1 MATDTFNFVQQPI
14 TQTPDSTLG
23 ATGATG
29 PVGATGA
36 TGRAGDP
43 GPAGGP
49 AGPMGPTGPAGN
61 DGATGPVGATGP
73 EGPPGPAST
82 IGATGATGPTGL
94 TGQQG
99 LTGPTGPQGFTGEV
113 GSTGPVGAT
122 GPQGITG
129 AVGPMGPSGPLGPTG
144 PSGPQGPQ
152 GLTGPTGPTGAGVTG
167 ATGPTG
173 LKGDTG
179 LTGNQGSTGPTGPS
193 GPQGP
198 QGVEGPSGP
207 QGPQGSVGPT
217 GASGPQG
224 AKGDT
229 GNQGPTGPS
238 GPQGPKGDNGTNG
251 TNGVTGPT
259 GPSGPQGIKGDTGAK
274 GDTGNTGPQ
283 GATGPTGPGIISGGA
298 PGAFL
303 KKNSSVNFDVGW
315 AQATQDSYGVVR
327 IPPVTAPNTESGGA
341 LRIGDTTVNLSN
353 TPNGFSV
360 VDPNNDVAF
369 GIGQTTEKSM
379 GFLWIRDFG
388 ALFYTFSKAY
398 QLILQAQQF
407 RFDTQSLDFAVQ
419 MLPSGRVVV
428 GGGADDGISALQVN
442 NGNFSASVLPNG
454 LNRTARNLKDRFND
468 IFNVKDFGATG
479 NGSTDDRA
487 AIANAD
493 AAANSARGIL
503 YFPQGT
509 YYIGSSLTL
518 SASPQFAGGAITIAG
533 GQTVT
538 FNQAVVAPV
547 QRLFYGSGTVRM
559 GFRGAE
565 CPVEWWGAGTGTE
578 SVEVDDRTYIQAAV
592 DACRNYG
599 GDIFAEIVFSRQY
612 WLSAEVTISSNV
624 GINTVTASAA
634 ISKTTGGTG
643 RGLYFSGYWDA
654 NRNFYLP
661 NFSGFTVYAVRI
673 EISVGRFHFNL
684 INGVSQSGDGIALG
698 INGTGSQLIADNI
711 VNATHI
717 TNCKSAIR
725 IYSNSNNT
733 TPGSCTAIE
742 GNEFNVNFINQCL
755 NAVVYD
761 STDDYTLA
769 STSYTKGNAWDAQ
782 VFNICAI
789 DCNASGGG
797 ATRRAYWYRATDF
810 TYSQMFFK
818 CYGWF
823 GNFASTDIM
832 VDAGTSDGRLGIT
845 KCTFDLFFRV
855 AEELNSYGQFL
866 IRGAGN
872 EVIIR
877 GDGNPSY
884 NDNPSL
890 VQTVYDAST
899 GGNNRA
905 GFNGGT
911 PVSRN
916 RMRVNC
922 QLPSNANNG
931 DVIPF
936 YIYSPFIDG
945 YSNRLRASFVQANGF
960 IVEKIVDN
968 SVTIANEII
977 IQLRNVSGSTVYGG
991 TVIELWVEIAY

>member
-1 MATDTFNFVQQPI
+1 LLF
-14 TQTPDSTLG
+14 
-23 ATGATG
+23 
-29 PVGATGA
+29 
-36 TGRAGDP
+36 
-43 GPAGGP
+43 PAG
-49 AGPMGPTGPAGN
+49 T
-61 DGATGPVGATGP
+61 
-73 EGPPGPAST
+73 
-82 IGATGATGPTGL
+82 
-94 TGQQG
+94 
-99 LTGPTGPQGFTGEV
+99 FYV
-113 GSTGPVGAT
+113 GSSITLLSS
-122 GPQGITG
+122 PQ
-129 AVGPMGPSGPLGPTG
+129 
-144 PSGPQGPQ
+144 
-152 GLTGPTGPTGAGVTG
+152 
-167 ATGPTG
+167 
-173 LKGDTG
+173 
-179 LTGNQGSTGPTGPS
+179 
-193 GPQGP
+193 
-198 QGVEGPSGP
+198 
-207 QGPQGSVGPT
+207 
-217 GASGPQG
+217 
-224 AKGDT
+224 
-229 GNQGPTGPS
+229 
-238 GPQGPKGDNGTNG
+238 
-251 TNGVTGPT
+251 
-259 GPSGPQGIKGDTGAK
+259 
-274 GDTGNTGPQ
+274 
-283 GATGPTGPGIISGGA
+283 
-298 PGAFL
+298 
-303 KKNSSVNFDVGW
+303 FD
-315 AQATQDSYGVVR
+315 
-327 IPPVTAPNTESGGA
+327 GGA
-341 LRIGDTTVNLSN
+341 L
-353 TPNGFSV
+353 
-360 VDPNNDVAF
+360 
-369 GIGQTTEKSM
+369 
-379 GFLWIRDFG
+379 
-388 ALFYTFSKAY
+388 
-398 QLILQAQQF
+398 
-407 RFDTQSLDFAVQ
+407 
-419 MLPSGRVVV
+419 
-428 GGGADDGISALQVN
+428 
-442 NGNFSASVLPNG
+442 
-454 LNRTARNLKDRFND
+454 
-468 IFNVKDFGATG
+468 
-479 NGSTDDRA
+479 
-487 AIANAD
+487 
-493 AAANSARGIL
+493 
-503 YFPQGT
+503 
-509 YYIGSSLTL
+509 
-518 SASPQFAGGAITIAG
+518 TIAS

-547 QRLFYGSGTVRM
+547 QRLFYGSGVVRM
-559 GFRGAE
+559 GFRGAQ

-599 GDIFAEIVFSRQY
+599 GDLFAEIVFSRQY

-654 NRNFYLP
+654 NRNFYFP

-698 INGTGSQLIADNI
+698 VNGTGSQLIADNVI
-711 VNATHI
+711 NATHI

-733 TPGSCTAIE
+733 SPPTCTAIE

-789 DCNASGGG
+789 DCNATGGG
-797 ATRRAYWYRATDF
+797 AARRAYWYRATDF

-832 VDAGTSDGRLGIT
+832 VDAGTSNGRLGIT

-855 AEELNSYGQFL
+855 AEELNNYGQFL

-872 EVIIR
+872 EIIIR

-922 QLPSNANNG
+922 QLPNNANNG

-945 YSNRLRASFVQANGF
+945 YSNRLRVVFVQANGF

-968 SVTIANEII
+968 SVSVANEII
-977 IQLRNVSGSTVYGG
+977 IQLRNVSGSTVSSG